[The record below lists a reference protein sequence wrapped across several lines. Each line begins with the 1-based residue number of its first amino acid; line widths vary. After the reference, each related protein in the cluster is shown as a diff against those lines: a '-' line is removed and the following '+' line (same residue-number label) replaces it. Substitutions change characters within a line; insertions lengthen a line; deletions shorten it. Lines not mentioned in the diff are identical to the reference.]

1 RRRYSKG
8 KNDVP
13 FLKPRNPLLIFL
25 FAGSYECC
33 FENRPVSTRKYLLIR
48 LTRTCSYLN
57 FPRISDQSKDPYDI
71 AIRRERLGNL
81 VGLYDLPVFS
91 CFFLD
96 SFFSSNY
103 P

>member
-1 RRRYSKG
+1 M
-8 KNDVP
+8 
-13 FLKPRNPLLIFL
+13 L
-25 FAGSYECC
+25 F
-33 FENRPVSTRKYLLIR
+33 RKQTRKYLLIR

-71 AIRRERLGNL
+71 ANRRERLGNL

-91 CFFLD
+91 CFFLE
-96 SFFSSNY
+96 SFLAANDAKSTVAAVYSFEAARYRACASRTVGD